1 MRKIVHTRDQPNA
14 RENSSEVVVR
24 LFRIWLVETVTFQFS
39 VPVST
44 KKQRRQRKSFK
55 MTAVEKVDKKTK
67 VTKAFIQYGCLRNG

>member
-1 MRKIVHTRDQPNA
+1 MRKIVHTRDQPNV
-14 RENSSEVVVR
+14 RENSSEVVMR

-55 MTAVEKVDKKTK
+55 NDRRRKGRQENK
-67 VTKAFIQYGCLRNG
+67 GN

>member
-14 RENSSEVVVR
+14 GENSSEVVVR

-44 KKQRRQRKSFK
+44 KKQRRQRKSLK
-55 MTAVEKVDKKTK
+55 NDRRRKGRQENK
-67 VTKAFIQYGCLRNG
+67 GN

>member
-14 RENSSEVVVR
+14 GENSSEVVVR

-55 MTAVEKVDKKTK
+55 NDRRRKGRQENK
-67 VTKAFIQYGCLRNG
+67 GN